1 MKLPRGFNYS
11 GNIPTPQELGVRGTG
26 SMKQMRQNVS
36 ALLDYGTILSDG
48 CNQSGG
54 CPGASKELEDAAN
67 AARADMEKSEEGGE
81 ENTVEGFDIHPLGDK
96 YFLKT
101 PGKCKDLDGKEQ
113 DRYIYIN
120 NEPTGK
126 IRLGF
131 GTVGRGGAGSMR
143 GLIPSLVEDMGKL
156 NPLELMRAFSAG
168 NSKCKKVNLETI
180 DSNGKK
186 DRATHY
192 MMLDDIVDLDP
203 FVGSRGEFVKFNK
216 KLRTGSEDTVVPSTD
231 INKFENVYIFGF
243 SVFVIYLI
251 SKMAYK

>member
-1 MKLPRGFNYS
+1 MELPRGFNYS
-11 GNIPTPQELGVRGTG
+11 GNIPTPQELGVKGTG

-67 AARADMEKSEEGGE
+67 AARADIEKGGFQ
-81 ENTVEGFDIHPLGDK
+81 NRVEGFNIHPLGDK

-101 PGKCKDLDGKEQ
+101 SAKCKDLKGGEQ

-156 NPLELMRAFSAG
+156 NPLELMRSFSAG
-168 NSKCKKVNLETI
+168 NSKCKEVELETI

-186 DRATHY
+186 SRAKHY

-216 KLRTGSEDTVVPSTD
+216 KLRTGSEDIVVPSAG

-243 SVFVIYLI
+243 SVFVIFLI